1 MKEKIKSDVK
11 PIILGGGL
19 AGLSACYHSGG
30 IIYEKCSTPGG
41 HARSHIKN
49 GFIFD
54 EGIHVLHTS
63 NEYVIDLL
71 EKIGANLEIRERD
84 AWIVS
89 NGAMTRYPFQAN
101 TYGLPV
107 DIIKDCLLGF
117 IENDFTDRDDIKNYE
132 DWIYF
137 IFGKGIAEH
146 FMIPYSKKF
155 WGVEPKKLTTEWV
168 NIRHPRPSMSEVITG
183 ALQDQKKRFGIN
195 GNYRYPT
202 QKGFGKISEAL
213 ANCCKDRINLN
224 MTVTG
229 IDVNK
234 KEIEFNKET
243 LISYETVLSS
253 LPLPVLIDLIPD
265 APSDVREAAK
275 KLKSNSIYV
284 VNLGINRP
292 DISNKNWIY
301 YMEKE
306 YSFIRV
312 SFPFNQA
319 DSMVPE
325 GTSSISAEITYGN
338 DNPLPVEED
347 KIVDL
352 VIEDLIKAGIITK
365 DDEIIF
371 TDTID
376 IKLAY
381 ILFDFD
387 RKESVDK
394 IHTYLKSKDIIPF
407 GRYGL
412 WAYLWSDEAI
422 LSGKKAAEDF
432 ARIF

>member
-1 MKEKIKSDVK
+1 
-11 PIILGGGL
+11 
-19 AGLSACYHSGG
+19 
-30 IIYEKCSTPGG
+30 
-41 HARSHIKN
+41 
-49 GFIFD
+49 
-54 EGIHVLHTS
+54 
-63 NEYVIDLL
+63 
-71 EKIGANLEIRERD
+71 
-84 AWIVS
+84 
-89 NGAMTRYPFQAN
+89 
-101 TYGLPV
+101 
-107 DIIKDCLLGF
+107 
-117 IENDFTDRDDIKNYE
+117 
-132 DWIYF
+132 
-137 IFGKGIAEH
+137 
-146 FMIPYSKKF
+146 
-155 WGVEPKKLTTEWV
+155 
-168 NIRHPRPSMSEVITG
+168 
-183 ALQDQKKRFGIN
+183 
-195 GNYRYPT
+195 
-202 QKGFGKISEAL
+202 
-213 ANCCKDRINLN
+213 
-224 MTVTG
+224 
-229 IDVNK
+229 
-234 KEIEFNKET
+234 
-243 LISYETVLSS
+243 
-253 LPLPVLIDLIPD
+253 
-265 APSDVREAAK
+265 
-275 KLKSNSIYV
+275 
-284 VNLGINRP
+284 
-292 DISNKNWIY
+292 
-301 YMEKE
+301 MEKE